1 MEALRMGRELI
12 MDSERMKAFRRSV
25 RVEQEIVDAEL
36 TNAHAEIA
44 LYRARKTLDWAKRSW
59 VGARREA
66 LEAWRAH
73 LAAPADEYLL
83 ERYKERWDSCKTAY
97 AALKLARRAIEPL
110 RALVEASEG
119 ARAAARAYA
128 LGAAERGEY
137 DEDED
142 AA

>member
-1 MEALRMGRELI
+1 MGKDLT
-12 MDSERMKAFRRSV
+12 MDAEWMKSFRRNV

-36 TNAHAEIA
+36 ALSHAEIA
-44 LYRARKTLDWAKRSW
+44 LSRARTALDWAERSW

-66 LEAWRAH
+66 LASWQAH
-73 LAAPADEYLL
+73 LAAPSDGFLL
-83 ERYKERWDSCKTAY
+83 ERHKERWDSCKTAY
-97 AALKLARRAIEPL
+97 AAVKLARRAIAPL
-110 RALVEASEG
+110 RAFVEASEG

-137 DEDED
+137 DEDAD